1 MLVFQCCAPLHV
13 FRLLQLA
20 DASHSA
26 IVGMEGSVDSLGDR
40 QDEAIASIQDHQN
53 HLVNI
58 MQSVQE
64 TRAQLAA
71 QRVQIGELAA
81 SIAEDGSSSPQ
92 LVDSM
97 HTQQR
102 QLDHLLRA
110 TEQILDN
117 ADEQRALTKE
127 IISNQGEMARQL
139 RHYFGT
145 ISRAVLSSTPR
156 PTRAV
161 GHAVPRVRVMSHAR
175 CT

>member
-1 MLVFQCCAPLHV
+1 MLVHRCCAPLHV
-13 FRLLQLA
+13 VRLLRLA

-26 IVGMEGSVDSLGDR
+26 IVGVEGSVDSLGDR
-40 QDEAIASIQDHQN
+40 QDDAIASIQDQQD

-81 SIAEDGSSSPQ
+81 SIAEDGSSPPQ

-117 ADEQRALTKE
+117 ADEQRALAKE

-139 RHYFGT
+139 RHCLGPFLT
-145 ISRAVLSSTPR
+145 NLSALRDPTP
-156 PTRAV
+156 A
-161 GHAVPRVRVMSHAR
+161 G
-175 CT
+175 